1 MKILIDMNLSP
12 DWVGVFK
19 RYDIEAVHWSTI
31 GKPDARDTVIMEWAR
46 NNNYIVFTHDLDFG
60 TLLAATQ
67 ANTPSVIQV
76 RTQDV
81 LPVSIENL
89 VISALKQ
96 FETQLN
102 NGALVTIDQATSRV
116 RILPIRR
123 ESK

>member
-1 MKILIDMNLSP
+1 MNLSP
-12 DWVGVFK
+12 GWVAVFRK
-19 RYDIEAVHWSTI
+19 YNIEAVHWSTI
-31 GKPDARDTVIMEWAR
+31 GKPDEKDTVIMEWAR
-46 NNNYIVFTHDLDFG
+46 NNSHIVFTHDLDFG
-60 TLLAATQ
+60 TLLAVTQ
-67 ANTPSVIQV
+67 SYTPSVIQV

-89 VISALKQ
+89 IISALSQ

-102 NGALVTIDQATSRV
+102 NGALVTVDQATSRV